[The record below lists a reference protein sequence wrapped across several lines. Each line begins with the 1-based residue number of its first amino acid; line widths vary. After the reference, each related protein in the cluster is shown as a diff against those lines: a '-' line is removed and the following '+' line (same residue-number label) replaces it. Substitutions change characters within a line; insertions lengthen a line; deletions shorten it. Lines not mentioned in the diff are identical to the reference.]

1 MRILLSLP
9 WEETTSECSQNLTE
23 PKNPNNRSCL
33 QLVNKQVSRG
43 TQRLQLIMAIGHS
56 FQAGTTAL
64 SDSDDK
70 CSNQMRVVG
79 FYTVDKLSAAVC
91 ISLLF
96 SPVTR
101 TVTQNLR
108 DCFANIS
115 FFLQSIRTPESWSE
129 PPHLGNRAKAKRDS
143 GALPVLCQFSASSAR
158 LLRTQSSF

>member
-1 MRILLSLP
+1 MGQTQEGVGRRQYQLFSLSFLSRSCSVLPVGTLISLP

-23 PKNPNNRSCL
+23 PKNPNNGSCL
-33 QLVNKQVSRG
+33 QLVNKQVSSG

-70 CSNQMRVVG
+70 CSNQMRVLG

-115 FFLQSIRTPESWSE
+115 FFLQSIRTPES
-129 PPHLGNRAKAKRDS
+129 
-143 GALPVLCQFSASSAR
+143 
-158 LLRTQSSF
+158 